1 MKLNNI
7 QIGRRLGAAFGI
19 LLLLLVAVT
28 LLGIGGMTE
37 IQGWLRNIAEENNT
51 ETRSANTIRIA
62 AFERALTVRN
72 LHIALLSETP
82 GAESGEAQAKERQV
96 RVKKETERVTE
107 ERARFAAA
115 QKTLAAIYA
124 GKRADVAKESALLAT
139 ITKLDSEIVPLENQL
154 FAALAAQKSYE
165 ATFPIIKEVRNL
177 LRSAMVATAEL
188 SAQVETQNAAALVD
202 ANTAYRRARNSML
215 ALSAVA
221 VALGAVLA
229 WLATRG
235 ITGPLNRAVLVART
249 VARGDLGVRIEV
261 DRTDEAGQLMQSLKD
276 MTASLSDIVGQVRGA
291 TGAIADASAEIAD
304 GNLELSAR
312 TAQQASALEETAAS
326 MEELTSTVRQNADN
340 ARSADSLVANAS
352 DVARKG
358 GEVVRQVVQTMGS
371 INDSSRKIVDII
383 GVIDGIAF
391 QTNILALNAA
401 VEAAR
406 AGEQGRGFA
415 VVASEVRN
423 LAQRSAAAAKEI
435 KSLID
440 DSVSKVDA
448 GNRLAGQAGA
458 TMDEV
463 AASVQRVSAI
473 MADITHASEEQRAGI
488 EEVNQAIVDIDG
500 ATQRNAALVEKA
512 ADAAQAMRTEA
523 AVLTRSVSLF
533 TLGEQAPGSAPAAA
547 QRLAPAAP
555 VRPARPPK
563 RPQLQA
569 KVSVASERFEQF

>member
-7 QIGRRLGAAFGI
+7 KIGRRLGAAFGI
-19 LLLLLVAVT
+19 LLSLLVAVT

-51 ETRSANTIRIA
+51 ELRSANTMRIA

-96 RVKKETERVTE
+96 RIKKETERVKE
-107 ERARFAAA
+107 ERAKFAAA
-115 QKTLAAIYA
+115 QKALAAIY
-124 GKRADVAKESALLAT
+124 GGTRADNEKERALLAT
-139 ITKLDSEIVPLENQL
+139 ITQLDSRIVPLEDQL
-154 FAALAAQKSYE
+154 FAAMAAQKGYE
-165 ATFPIIKEVRNL
+165 ATFAIIKNVRNE
-177 LRSAMVATAEL
+177 LRTAMVTTTEL
-188 SAQVETQNAAALVD
+188 SAQVESQNAAALID
-202 ANTAYRRARNSML
+202 ANSAYRSARISML
-215 ALSAVA
+215 ALSAIA
-221 VALGAVLA
+221 VALGALLA
-229 WLATRG
+229 WLATRS
-235 ITGPLNRAVLVART
+235 ITGPLNRAVLVAHT
-249 VARGDLGVRIEV
+249 VARGDLGVQIAV
-261 DRTDEAGQLMQSLKD
+261 DSTDETGQLMQSLKD

-291 TGAIADASAEIAD
+291 TSAIADASADIAE
-304 GNLELSAR
+304 GNLELAAR
-312 TAQQASALEETAAS
+312 TEQQASSLEETAAS

-340 ARSADSLVANAS
+340 ARSADGLVANAS
-352 DVARKG
+352 EVALKG
-358 GEVVRQVVQTMGS
+358 GEVVRQVVHTMGS
-371 INDSSRKIVDII
+371 INDSSRRIVDII
-383 GVIDGIAF
+383 AVIDGIAF

-435 KSLID
+435 KTLIG

-463 AASVQRVSAI
+463 AASVHRVSTI
-473 MADITHASEEQRAGI
+473 MAEITHASEEQRAGI

-500 ATQRNAALVEKA
+500 ATQKNAALVEKA
-512 ADAAQAMRTEA
+512 SDSAQAMRTQA
-523 AVLTRSVSLF
+523 AALTRSVSLF
-533 TLGEQAPGSAPAAA
+533 TLGDHAPEPGPAAA
-547 QRLAPAAP
+547 RRPLPVAPKRLAQP
-555 VRPARPPK
+555 R
-563 RPQLQA
+563 
-569 KVSVASERFEQF
+569 

>member
-7 QIGRRLGAAFGI
+7 KIGRRLGGAFGI
-19 LLLLLVAVT
+19 LLSLLVAVT

-51 ETRSANTIRIA
+51 ELRSANTMRIA

-72 LHIALLSETP
+72 LHIALISETQ
-82 GAESGEAQAKERQV
+82 GAEATEAQAKERQA
-96 RVKKETERVTE
+96 RIKKETERVTE
-107 ERARFAAA
+107 ERAKFAAA
-115 QKTLAAIYA
+115 QKALAAIYG
-124 GKRADVAKESALLAT
+124 GKRADVEKESALLAT
-139 ITKLDSEIVPLENQL
+139 ITQLDGKIVPLENQL
-154 FAALAAQKSYE
+154 FAAMAAQKGYE
-165 ATFPIIKEVRNL
+165 ATFALIKDVRNE
-177 LRSAMVATAEL
+177 LRSAMVATAAL
-188 SAQVETQNAAALVD
+188 SAQVETQNAAALTD
-202 ANTAYRRARNSML
+202 ANSAYRRARISML

-221 VALGAVLA
+221 VALGALLA
-229 WLATRG
+229 WLATRS
-235 ITGPLNRAVLVART
+235 ITGPLNRAVLVAHT
-249 VARGDLGVRIEV
+249 VARGDLGVRIAV
-261 DRTDEAGQLMQSLKD
+261 DSTDETGQLMQSLKD
-276 MTASLSDIVGQVRGA
+276 MTASLADIVGQVRGA
-291 TGAIADASAEIAD
+291 TSAIADASADIAE

-312 TAQQASALEETAAS
+312 TEQQASSLEETAAS

-352 DVARKG
+352 DVALKG
-358 GEVVRQVVQTMGS
+358 GEVVRQVVHTMGS

-435 KSLID
+435 KGLIG

-448 GNRLAGQAGA
+448 GNKLAGQAGA

-463 AASVQRVSAI
+463 AASVQRVSII
-473 MADITHASEEQRAGI
+473 MAEITHASEEQRAGI

-512 ADAAQAMRTEA
+512 ADAAQAMRTQA
-523 AVLTRSVSLF
+523 ANLTRSVSLF
-533 TLGEQAPGSAPAAA
+533 TLGDRAPRPPREAAFHP
-547 QRLAPAAP
+547 RPAAP
-555 VRPARPPK
+555 LPRAQPRQ
-563 RPQLQA
+563 RQLQA
-569 KVSVASERFEQF
+569 KAAAVEHSCEQF